1 MSAKRIFFIQ
11 LAALILLVG
20 LIIGA
25 ASAGNIILK
34 KQSDKLVSLK
44 VDKKVLEQQNLR
56 LAQAKKDVEKY
67 SELNQTARA
76 IVPQDKD
83 QAKTV
88 REISTIANN
97 NGIALKSIDF
107 DTSTLG
113 DAKPVA
119 PKAAEGDTTPTAT
132 PATPPLS
139 QVKAVSGIPGVYSLD
154 IRVSSAGEVPYES
167 LIGFLEDLEQN
178 RRTANV
184 IKVDFDPSDNGGGI
198 KFVITLSA
206 YIKP

>member
-1 MSAKRIFFIQ
+1 MSAKRIFFMQ
-11 LAALILLVG
+11 LAALIVLVG

-34 KQSDKLVSLK
+34 TQSDKLVKLK

-56 LAQAKKDVEKY
+56 LVQAKKDVEKY
-67 SELNQTARA
+67 NELNQTARA

-88 REISTIANN
+88 REISTIASK

-119 PKAAEGDTTPTAT
+119 PKAAEGDTSPTAT
-132 PATPPLS
+132 PAAPPLS
-139 QVKAVSGIPGVYSLD
+139 QVKAVSGISGVYSLD